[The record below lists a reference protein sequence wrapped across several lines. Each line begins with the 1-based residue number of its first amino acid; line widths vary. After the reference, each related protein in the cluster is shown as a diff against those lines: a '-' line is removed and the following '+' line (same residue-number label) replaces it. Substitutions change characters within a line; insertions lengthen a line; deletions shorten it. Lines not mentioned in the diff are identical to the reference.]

1 MAHGW
6 QEGLDLNK
14 HPVSIYKMWLC
25 PDVDV
30 DKGHPAHILLD
41 LKGHLGLA
49 VIIFE
54 QGMLVPTSVPSLWV
68 VFIQP
73 WPSGGQQI
81 ERFTLRWV

>member
-49 VIIFE
+49 VITFE
-54 QGMLVPTSVPSLWV
+54 QGMLVPLQFPLYGWFLYSLGPV
-68 VFIQP
+68 EG
-73 WPSGGQQI
+73 S
-81 ERFTLRWV
+81 R